1 MNICRVSTVPFI
13 FIHHI
18 NSQIKA
24 TRDAG
29 NTISLVS
36 SSTSGFDDGG
46 VKLLEELADSFHPI
60 EIHRRIS
67 PMADIRAIYQLYR
80 YFKLMKFDIVHSITS
95 KAGLLSAIAAKA
107 AGIPVRMHT
116 FVGQPWTELSGPI
129 RWISIFCD
137 WLIARLNTQCYADSL
152 SQAELLVQ
160 HHVVRSGQLKVLGSG
175 SVAGVNLKKF
185 DAEAFDKND
194 VRKSLNIKEST
205 VVLIYVGRVTK
216 DKGIDELVS
225 AFSNLK
231 KQGYSDL
238 LLLLVGPLELN
249 ANGLDENTLENIKSN
264 IDIKSV
270 GYVDNPE
277 KYLVASDLF
286 CIPSYREGFGTVVIE
301 AAAMGIPSVATRV
314 VGLVDAVID
323 GETGILVPSKDV
335 DALVTGIKQF
345 LDNPELMKAMGYTA
359 RTRAKRQYSSEYVN
373 QLMVDEYNSQFNSR
387 S

>member
-1 MNICRVSTVPFI
+1 
-13 FIHHI
+13 
-18 NSQIKA
+18 
-24 TRDAG
+24 
-29 NTISLVS
+29 
-36 SSTSGFDDGG
+36 
-46 VKLLEELADSFHPI
+46 
-60 EIHRRIS
+60 
-67 PMADIRAIYQLYR
+67 MADIRAIYQLYR
-80 YFKLMKFDIVHSITS
+80 YFKVMKFDIVHSITS

-152 SQAELLVQ
+152 SQAELLVK

-175 SVAGVNLKKF
+175 SVAGVNLKQF
-185 DAEAFDKND
+185 DAEVFDKND

-205 VVLIYVGRVTK
+205 VVLIYVGRVTR
-216 DKGIDELVS
+216 DKGIEELIS
-225 AFSNLK
+225 AFFNLK

-249 ANGLDENTLENIKSN
+249 ANGLDEITLENIKSN
-264 IDIKSV
+264 VNIRSV
-270 GYVDNPE
+270 GYVENPE

-335 DALVTGIKQF
+335 DALVSGIKQF
-345 LDNPELMKAMGYTA
+345 LESPELMKTMGTA
-359 RTRAKRQYSSEYVN
+359 AKKRAKLQYSSEYVN
-373 QLMVDEYNSQFNSR
+373 QLMVDEYNPQFNSR
-387 S
+387 SS